1 MHHSSGSNVSI
12 LFASIEIM
20 ADRRSRSRSPPAT
33 VAPWRR
39 NQVPIDGRSRP
50 SGNVRIE
57 MRGGQRIYVI
67 RPPRLPSG
75 RADRAEPSV
84 ETEPSGASAPA
95 ERIYSCCEPEAED
108 DIDLR
113 MSPLRRTASMPYGSA
128 GSMPSGSSGSA
139 GSPGDVQPSGELPP
153 GSLPS
158 VPYPHFQRW
167 LWGRLST
174 LEAENER
181 LRTLLRQANVQ
192 IEVLRMRPPPRE
204 Q

>member
-1 MHHSSGSNVSI
+1 
-12 LFASIEIM
+12 
-20 ADRRSRSRSPPAT
+20 
-33 VAPWRR
+33 
-39 NQVPIDGRSRP
+39 
-50 SGNVRIE
+50 
-57 MRGGQRIYVI
+57 
-67 RPPRLPSG
+67 
-75 RADRAEPSV
+75 
-84 ETEPSGASAPA
+84 
-95 ERIYSCCEPEAED
+95 
-108 DIDLR
+108 
-113 MSPLRRTASMPYGSA
+113 MPYGSV

-139 GSPGDVQPSGELPP
+139 GSQGDVQPSGELPP